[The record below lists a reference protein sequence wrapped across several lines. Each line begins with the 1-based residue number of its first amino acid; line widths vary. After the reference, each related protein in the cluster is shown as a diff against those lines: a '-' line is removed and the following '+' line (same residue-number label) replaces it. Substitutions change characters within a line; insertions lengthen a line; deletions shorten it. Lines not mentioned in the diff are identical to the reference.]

1 METTVHST
9 APSPLYSSSGK
20 FLGAAIAG
28 LLPIPRLLPPFQ
40 RYPSQAIVFDEINR
54 SRSRLRSLATT
65 LAASTTVPSNGST
78 AQTPDVAG
86 YHPSSNASAINPFG
100 LKALEGGFDVTELP
114 VEIVCEIFEKFIE
127 DDLQPKDPKNDD
139 PAGPLVARS
148 CRSDPTILGQ
158 ICSRWRAV
166 AIDLP
171 TLWSNI
177 YIYNPKRSQV
187 RLVDIWLGR
196 SANKPLTLA
205 FDYNWSDEACDLK
218 AASNILRSFASHLE
232 RWRIIDFHIPL
243 QLLGTLS
250 RIAHIPKTP
259 VLLESCYLGF
269 NTSLRY
275 LYKPHFGPLIDA
287 IWRVI
292 HASPNLHRVKWGS
305 TGLDKVPNHAPFHQ
319 LTHVETYLDFSI
331 DAALALLAAVP
342 LIQEL
347 SLSTITSP
355 SEIAPESGTQLLLLQ
370 HLRIL
375 IINSRSTPACSI
387 FSSITC
393 PSLQRLE
400 INHRSLAGEAPQSMS
415 ELVHLLQRSN
425 CQLQHLDIRDRY
437 LSDDELALLLPC
449 SALYSLAH
457 LLVSKNQISDQVI
470 QLLMKKSDDG
480 SHQVAPRLE
489 KLVLDFCET
498 TDGLLS
504 KVIYSRWHDTA
515 TSSGTL
521 RCAHIWPRNGYGP
534 IDKDFFDTHT
544 LR

>member
-1 METTVHST
+1 METILTST
-9 APSPLYSSSGK
+9 PPSPLSSSSGK
-20 FLGAAIAG
+20 ILGPGIAG
-28 LLPIPRLLPPFQ
+28 LFPIPRLLPPFQ
-40 RYPSQAIVFDEINR
+40 GYPSQAIVFDGINR
-54 SRSRLRSLATT
+54 SRSRLRSLAT
-65 LAASTTVPSNGST
+65 AASTTVQRST
-78 AQTPDVAG
+78 AETPDVAG
-86 YHPSSNASAINPFG
+86 YHSPSNASAINRLG
-100 LKALEGGFDVTELP
+100 LKAPEGNFDVTELP
-114 VEIVCEIFEKFIE
+114 VEIICEIFEKFIE

-177 YIYNPKRSQV
+177 YIYNPKRSQI
-187 RLVDIWLGR
+187 RLVDVWLER

-205 FDYNWSDEACDLK
+205 LDYNWSDEVCDLK
-218 AASNILRSFASHLE
+218 AALNILRSLASHLE
-232 RWRIIDFHIPL
+232 RWRIIDFHMPL

-250 RIAHIPKTP
+250 RIVHIPKTP
-259 VLLESCYLGF
+259 VLLESCYLEF
-269 NTSLRY
+269 STSLRY

-305 TGLDKVPNHAPFHQ
+305 TGLDKIPKHAPFHQ
-319 LTHVETYLDFSI
+319 LTHIETYLDFSI
-331 DAALALLAAVP
+331 DDALALLAAVP

-347 SLSTITSP
+347 SLSTIISP
-355 SEIAPESGTQLLLLQ
+355 SKIAPESGTQLLLLQ

-375 IINSRSTPACSI
+375 IINSRSIPACSI

-425 CQLQHLDIRDRY
+425 CQLQRLDIRDRY
-437 LSDDELALLLPC
+437 LSDNELALLLPC

-457 LLVSKNQISDQVI
+457 LLVSKDRISDQIVR
-470 QLLMKKSDDG
+470 LLMKKSDNG
-480 SHQVAPRLE
+480 SLQLFPRLK
-489 KLVLDFCET
+489 KLVLNLCET

-504 KVIYSRWHDTA
+504 KMVYSRWHDTA

-521 RCAHIWPRNGYGP
+521 RCAFVRSRNGYGP
-534 IDKDFFDTHT
+534 IDKVFFDTHT

>member
-1 METTVHST
+1 METIVHST

-20 FLGAAIAG
+20 LLGAGIIG

-40 RYPSQAIVFDEINR
+40 IYPSQAIVFDEINR
-54 SRSRLRSLATT
+54 SRSRLRSLATV
-65 LAASTTVPSNGST
+65 ASTTVQPSNGST
-78 AQTPDVAG
+78 AETPDVAG
-86 YHPSSNASAINPFG
+86 YHSPSNASAINRLG
-100 LKALEGGFDVTELP
+100 LKALEGNFDVTELP
-114 VEIVCEIFEKFIE
+114 VEIICEIFEKFIE

-139 PAGPLVARS
+139 PARPLVARS

-177 YIYNPKRSQV
+177 YIYNPKRSQI
-187 RLVDIWLGR
+187 RLVDVWLER

-205 FDYNWSDEACDLK
+205 LDYNWSNKVCDLK
-218 AASNILRSFASHLE
+218 AASNILKSFLSHLE
-232 RWRIIDFHIPL
+232 CWNIIDFHMPL
-243 QLLGTLS
+243 PLLGTLS
-250 RIAHIPKTP
+250 RIMRIPKTP
-259 VLLESCYLGF
+259 VLLESCDFRVSTY
-269 NTSLRY
+269 TQCP
-275 LYKPHFGPLIDA
+275 YKPHFGSLIDA

-292 HASPNLHRVKWGS
+292 HTSPNLHRVKWGS
-305 TGLDKVPNHAPFHQ
+305 TGLDKIPKHAPFHQ
-319 LTHVETYLDFSI
+319 LTHIETYLDFSI
-331 DAALALLAAVP
+331 DDALVLLAAVP

-355 SEIAPESGTQLLLLQ
+355 SKMAPESGTQLLLLQ

-375 IINSRSTPACSI
+375 LINSRSTPACSI

-400 INHRSLAGEAPQSMS
+400 INHGSLAGDAPQSMS

-425 CQLQHLDIRDRY
+425 CQLQRLDIRDRY

-449 SALYSLAH
+449 SALHSLAH
-457 LLVSKNQISDQVI
+457 LSVSKILISDQIVH
-470 QLLMKKSDDG
+470 LLMKKSDDG
-480 SHQVAPRLE
+480 SHQVAPRLG
-489 KLVLDFCET
+489 KLVLYFCET

-504 KVIYSRWHDTA
+504 KMIHSRWHDTA
-515 TSSGTL
+515 ASSGTL
-521 RCAHIWPRNGYGP
+521 RCAFVTPRNAHGP